1 MMKAIQFI
9 LISTASLSI
18 LYGFYLVMYRNGINF
33 KELRMYLLASIFIS
47 VLLPMSNYR
56 ISMDFPGNK
65 TVNEYVSNE
74 SQGTAEKG
82 SIISEPFV
90 NSSSASNTVLS
101 ESWKNDLFEMI
112 KKTYLVVLLALL
124 FRISVHITILIVQFF
139 MGRREKSD
147 GYVLIYNSRLK
158 NSFSFF
164 NWIFLSPEFLSKRES
179 EQIILHEKIHASQ
192 YHSFDLILI
201 ELLAAVMWF
210 NPLVWMMRKSIQL
223 VHEYLADEGVLNA
236 GIDKINYQALLINQV
251 AEERLICLSSNFN
264 YSLIKKRMIMMNS
277 LKLAKRT
284 RFKILAIIPLAAVLF
299 LGVACIKGKDNANPV
314 NAVELVR
321 MNVLYIG
328 IENPVKIAAS
338 GYESS
343 ELTVSIDNGTISG
356 SNGEYTIKPK
366 EIGSAVV
373 TISSDG
379 KEIHKTQFRVKSVP
393 DPVAAL
399 KTVQGNTV
407 NHFTGGTI
415 SKKDLLSAGGIEA
428 VLFNFDFDLS
438 FSIASFVMSATLPNS
453 NIVVEEISNSGK
465 YSEAQLNLIN
475 SLVKYQ
481 KLMFE
486 EVIAIGPD
494 GVKRKL
500 NPMVFTI
507 SGD

>member
-1 MMKAIQFI
+1 
-9 LISTASLSI
+9 
-18 LYGFYLVMYRNGINF
+18 
-33 KELRMYLLASIFIS
+33 MYLLASIFIS
-47 VLLPMSNYR
+47 VLLPLSNYR
-56 ISMDFPGNK
+56 ISLDFQGNK
-65 TVNEYVSNE
+65 LVKEFINDEKQGKTE
-74 SQGTAEKG
+74 SG
-82 SIISEPFV
+82 SDFSEPAG
-90 NSSSASNTVLS
+90 NSVSTSTSVRS
-101 ESWKNDLFEMI
+101 GSWKNGFFEI
-112 KKTYLVVLLALL
+112 IIKTYLVVLFALL
-124 FRISVHITILIVQFF
+124 FRVLVHIVILIIQFF
-139 MGRREKSD
+139 SGTRERSD

-164 NWIFLSPEFLSKRES
+164 NWIFLRPDFSSGKDW
-179 EQIILHEKIHASQ
+179 EQILLHEKIHASQ

-236 GIDKINYQALLINQV
+236 GIDKIKYQVLLINQV

-284 RFKILAIIPLAAVLF
+284 RFKILAILPLAAVLF
-299 LGVACIKGKDNANPV
+299 LGVACIKGKGNANPV

-321 MNVLYIG
+321 MNVLYLG

-343 ELTVSIDNGTISG
+343 ELTVSIDNGTITG
-356 SNGEYTIKPK
+356 SNGEYTIQPK

-379 KEIHKTQFRVKSVP
+379 KEIQKTQFRVKSVP

-399 KTVQGNTV
+399 KTVQGNEV
-407 NHFTGGTI
+407 SHFTGGTI
-415 SKKDLLSAGGIEA
+415 SKKDLLAAGGVEA

-438 FSIASFVMSATLPNS
+438 FTIASFVMSATLPNS
-453 NIVVEEISNSGK
+453 NVVVEEISYSGK
-465 YSEAQLNLIN
+465 YSEAQIKLIN

-486 EVIAIGPD
+486 EVIAVGPD
-494 GVKRKL
+494 GAKRKL
-500 NPMVFTI
+500 NSMVFTI
-507 SGD
+507 SGE